1 MVVAILLTTS
11 VEMVATATANSSNTE
26 ECSKWETEIMDHR
39 EADSRTWE
47 MEGMGEAEPDRATLI
62 SIRTFLTEAE
72 LTWEVATI
80 SHRLTLLL
88 EHEGTELE
96 SSEASDIKDH
106 LQTQR
111 VRTVVGTVLQEELGL
126 SALLT

>member
-11 VEMVATATANSSNTE
+11 EEEEEVATATANSSNTE
-26 ECSKWETEIMDHR
+26 ECSKWETEIMDRR

-47 MEGMGEAEPDRATLI
+47 TEAMGEVEPDRATPI
-62 SIRTFLTEAE
+62 STRTFLTEAE

-80 SHRLTLLL
+80 SHILTVLL
-88 EHEGTELE
+88 EHEGMELE

-111 VRTVVGTVLQEELGL
+111 VRTAADTVL
-126 SALLT
+126 